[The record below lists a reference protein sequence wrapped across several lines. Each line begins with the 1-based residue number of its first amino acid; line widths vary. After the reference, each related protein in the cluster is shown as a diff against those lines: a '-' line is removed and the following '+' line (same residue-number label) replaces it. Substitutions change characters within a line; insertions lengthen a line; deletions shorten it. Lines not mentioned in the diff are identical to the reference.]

1 MHKIISVK
9 QAADLI
15 HSGNSVMVGGFL
27 KCGTPTLVIEQLLKN
42 GIKDLTLIANDT
54 SFPDSDRGKLIVSQ
68 CVKKAIVTH
77 IGMNPE
83 TGRQMHEGILDV
95 ELVPQGT
102 LAERIR
108 AGGAGL
114 GGILTPT
121 GVGTVV
127 QTGKEVITVDGKD
140 YLLEKPLRADVALIY
155 GSKVDCYGN
164 VSFYGTTRNFNT
176 VMAMAADI
184 VIVEA
189 KNYSEEPLDPN
200 EVVIPGVFIN
210 YIVKAENG
218 VD

>member
-1 MHKIISVK
+1 MYKVISVQK
-9 QAADLI
+9 AAGLI
-15 HSGNSVMVGGFL
+15 RSGDSLMVGGFL
-27 KCGTPTLVIEQLLKN
+27 KCGTPTLIIDQLLKN
-42 GIKDLTLIANDT
+42 GVKDLTLIANDT
-54 SFPDSDRGKLIVSQ
+54 SFPDSDRGKLIVAK

-83 TGRQMHEGILDV
+83 TGRQMHDGSLDV

-127 QTGKEVITVDGKD
+127 QTGKQVITVDGKD
-140 YLLEKPLRADVALIY
+140 YLLEKPLHANVALIY
-155 GSKVDCYGN
+155 GSKVDRYGN

-189 KNYSEEPLDPN
+189 DTYCEEPLEPN

-218 VD
+218 TQ